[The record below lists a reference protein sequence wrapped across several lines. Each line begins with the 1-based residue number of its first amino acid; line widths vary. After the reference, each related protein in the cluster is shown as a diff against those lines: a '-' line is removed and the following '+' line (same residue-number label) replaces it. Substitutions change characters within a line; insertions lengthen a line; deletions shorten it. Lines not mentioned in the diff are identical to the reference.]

1 MRPLFSETSVAAVRL
16 VIAVTFAVA
25 TMLVDYR
32 LGALETVRQVVKTAV
47 WPVEQVANFPS
58 KATTGLI
65 EWAVTRTQL
74 VNRLESLALE
84 NERLRT
90 EQLKLHTLR
99 AENAELRRL
108 LGVRER
114 VNERLLQA
122 QIERVS
128 NDPFVH
134 RVTINRGLAAG
145 VQMGRPVL
153 AADGLVGQV
162 VSVYP
167 HASEVLLMTDSTH
180 QLPVQITRTR
190 LRAVATGTGRLDQME
205 LRNLPDTVD
214 IVAGDVIETS
224 GLGGRFQ
231 PGIPVARVVEVIRSP
246 GQPFARVL
254 AEPAAELSTLTLLM
268 VDVSEDG
275 VRQ

>member
-1 MRPLFSETSVAAVRL
+1 MRPLFSQTSVAAVRF

-32 LGALETVRQVVKTAV
+32 FDALHVIRSAVKTAL
-47 WPVEQVANFPS
+47 WPIEQIAGAPAN
-58 KATTGLI
+58 ATRAIADWTQ
-65 EWAVTRTQL
+65 TRAQL
-74 VNRLESLALE
+74 AERLQALALE
-84 NERLRT
+84 NERLLT

-99 AENAELRRL
+99 AENSELRRL

-145 VQMGRPVL
+145 VEVGRPVL
-153 AADGLVGQV
+153 AADGLVGQI

-167 HASEVLLMTDSTH
+167 HASDVLLMTDSTH
-180 QLPVQITRTR
+180 QLPVQVTRTR
-190 LRAVATGTGRLDQME
+190 LRAVASGTGQLDQLE
-205 LRNLPDTVD
+205 LRNLPATVD
-214 IVAGDVIETS
+214 IVTGDVIETS

-231 PGIPVARVVEVIRSP
+231 PGIPVARVIEVIRSP

-254 AEPAAELSTLTLLM
+254 CVPVAELSTLTLLM
-268 VDVSEDG
+268 VDVSNEASS
-275 VRQ
+275 Q